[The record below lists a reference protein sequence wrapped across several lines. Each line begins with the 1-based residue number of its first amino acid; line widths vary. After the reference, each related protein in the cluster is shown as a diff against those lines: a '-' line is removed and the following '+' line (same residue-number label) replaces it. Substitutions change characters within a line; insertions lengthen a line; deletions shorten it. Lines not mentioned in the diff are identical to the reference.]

1 VIPAST
7 RYVRA
12 TSLEEALA
20 ALAEPDAAPLAGG
33 QSLVSIMK
41 LRLARPS
48 LVVDIGRLDLAGL
61 ELRNGELR
69 IGALT
74 TWADLAR
81 APELR
86 RPALAA
92 LAECASGIGDLQIRN
107 RGTIGGGLA
116 HADPAS
122 DMPAVILALGARLV
136 VRSPGSERVVAAS
149 EFFLGPFR
157 SAVGEQE
164 LLTDIVVP
172 VPPGGSGSAYA
183 AVDHPA
189 SGFALAGAA
198 AHVRLDGSPPSL
210 ALTGVGVRGHAF
222 LLPAGEDPEGAIASA
237 EIYGDRLAPAAYRQ
251 HLAGVV
257 VRRALDRARAR
268 AEEDTAW
275 QT

>member
-1 VIPAST
+1 VIPAPT

-12 TSLEEALA
+12 ASLDEALE
-20 ALAEPDAAPLAGG
+20 ALAEPDATALAGG
-33 QSLVSIMK
+33 QSLVSVMK
-41 LRLARPS
+41 LRLARPA

-61 ELRNGELR
+61 ELRGAELR

-74 TWADLAR
+74 TWADLTR

-92 LAECASGIGDLQIRN
+92 LAECAAGIGDLQIRN

-122 DMPAVILALGARLV
+122 DMPAVVLALGARLV
-136 VRSPGSERVVAAS
+136 VRSSEGERVVDAS

-157 SAVGEQE
+157 SAVGERE
-164 LLTDIVVP
+164 LLTEIVVP
-172 VPPGGSGSAYA
+172 LPPAGSGSAYE

-198 AHVRLDGSPPSL
+198 AHVRPDGSPSV

-222 LLPAGEDPEGAIASA
+222 LLPPGEDSEGAIASA
-237 EIYGDRLAPAAYRQ
+237 EIYGDRFAPAAYRQ

-257 VRRALDRARAR
+257 ARRALARARAR
-268 AEEDTAW
+268 AEEDATW
-275 QT
+275 RT

>member
-12 TSLEEALA
+12 RSLDEALE
-20 ALAEPDAAPLAGG
+20 ALGEPDAAALAGG
-33 QSLVSIMK
+33 QSLVSVMK

-61 ELRNGELR
+61 ETRDGELR

-74 TWADLAR
+74 TWAELAA

-92 LAECASGIGDLQIRN
+92 LSECAAGIGDLQIRN

-122 DMPAVILALGARLV
+122 DMPAVVLALGGRLV
-136 VRSPGSERVVAAS
+136 ARSADGERAIDAA

-157 SAVGEQE
+157 SALGAQE
-164 LLTDIVVP
+164 LLTEVVVP
-172 VPPGGSGSAYA
+172 LPGPGSGSAYA

-198 AHVRLDGSPPSL
+198 ALVRPNGTRAA
-210 ALTGVGVRGHAF
+210 ALTGVGAAGHAF
-222 LLPAGEDPEGAIASA
+222 LLPPDEEPERAIAAA
-237 EIYGDRLAPAAYRQ
+237 ELHGDRFAPAPYRE
-251 HLAGVV
+251 HLAAVV
-257 VRRALDRARAR
+257 TRRALESAGSRAQ
-268 AEEDTAW
+268 EDVAW
-275 QT
+275 QA